1 MASSSVSQE
10 DVEQDYEK
18 LERRSRIR
26 TARARQINPQG
37 GCRLES
43 GASDRFPGPGSLP
56 SIGIEIDEAPELH
69 GPLDPISISPYSHG
83 GPDGADTSPKRGGA
97 RDGMAGPQGVKK
109 DSIRGSHPKNLM
121 HHGNKGKQQRD
132 RRKLREKRRSTG
144 VVHLA
149 STEST
154 GGSTTEGEELV
165 DDRDCAETR
174 RNTAQN
180 ESLGESPLA
189 TVSLSASC
197 EGRTSPTPVSAQLPE
212 LPQPVERRNS
222 GRLSYTTPPT
232 HHPPYGPS
240 HPPYRPRL
248 RDKSPRSEDL
258 EADDEQG
265 DKTDNDHDSMNLSES
280 SSVTTVVSRQAVP
293 EVAAPASLQPMAEL
307 QGAGSST
314 STPVLRPTTPTLGGG
329 GEPGNQEL
337 IRLLQEKDRRI
348 QFLEVKIQQ
357 LVQDTE
363 GVREEQQRLQRVN
376 EDLVAALSL
385 RPKN

>member
-10 DVEQDYEK
+10 DMEQDYEK

-43 GASDRFPGPGSLP
+43 GASDRFPGPNSLP
-56 SIGIEIDEAPELH
+56 NIGIEIDESPELH
-69 GPLDPISISPYSHG
+69 GPLDPVSISPYSHTYSGEG
-83 GPDGADTSPKRGGA
+83 GAGGDSSPKRGVT
-97 RDGMAGPQGVKK
+97 REGMTGSQGVKK
-109 DSIRGSHPKNLM
+109 DSIRGCHPKNLM

-154 GGSTTEGEELV
+154 GGSTTEGEEV
-165 DDRDCAETR
+165 VEDICSETR

-189 TVSLSASC
+189 TVSLSGSC
-197 EGRTSPTPVSAQLPE
+197 EGRTSPVPVVHE
-212 LPQPVERRNS
+212 LPQPVERKNS
-222 GRLSYTTPPT
+222 GRLNSLPSN
-232 HHPPYGPS
+232 HHPPYS
-240 HPPYRPRL
+240 NYTRPRL

-265 DKTDNDHDSMNLSES
+265 DKTDNDHDSLNLSES
-280 SSVTTVVSRQAVP
+280 SSVTTVVPVVGTPACLQA
-293 EVAAPASLQPMAEL
+293 AAPDATA
-307 QGAGSST
+307 ANSST
-314 STPVLRPTTPTLGGG
+314 STPVMRPTTPTQGEG
-329 GEPGNQEL
+329 GELSQAEL
-337 IRLLQEKDRRI
+337 LKQLQEKDRRI

-357 LVQDTE
+357 LTQDTE
-363 GVREEQQRLQRVN
+363 SVREDQARLLKVN
-376 EDLVAALSL
+376 EELLAALTIHSKA
-385 RPKN
+385 P

>member
-1 MASSSVSQE
+1 MRRRMASSSVSQE
-10 DVEQDYEK
+10 DMEADYEK

-43 GASDRFPGPGSLP
+43 GASDRFPGPSSLP
-56 SIGIEIDEAPELH
+56 TIGIEIDEGPELH
-69 GPLDPISISPYSHG
+69 GPLDPVSISPYSHG
-83 GPDGADTSPKRGGA
+83 EGGDTSPKRGMTREA
-97 RDGMAGPQGVKK
+97 LAGTQGGKK
-109 DSIRGSHPKNLM
+109 DSIRGNHPKNLM

-154 GGSTTEGEELV
+154 GGSTTEGEEVVEDL
-165 DDRDCAETR
+165 CSETK

-189 TVSLSASC
+189 TVSLSGSC
-197 EGRTSPTPVSAQLPE
+197 EGRTSPVHQPAGHE

-222 GRLSYTTPPT
+222 GRLGSQP
-232 HHPPYGPS
+232 HHPQYTS
-240 HPPYRPRL
+240 AYTRPRL

-265 DKTDNDHDSMNLSES
+265 DKTDNDHDSLNLSES
-280 SSVTTVVSRQAVP
+280 SSVTTIREQPPQATT
-293 EVAAPASLQPMAEL
+293 ASLQPAEHPTVN
-307 QGAGSST
+307 SST
-314 STPVLRPTTPTLGGG
+314 STPVLRPTTPTLG
-329 GEPGNQEL
+329 EPEPNSQEL
-337 IRLLQEKDRRI
+337 VRQLQEKDRRI

-357 LVQDTE
+357 LTQDTDA
-363 GVREEQQRLQRVN
+363 VREEQRRLQRVN
-376 EDLVAALSL
+376 QELLAALSL
-385 RPKN
+385 RSKDA

>member
-1 MASSSVSQE
+1 VRRRMASSSVSQE
-10 DVEQDYEK
+10 DMEADYEK

-43 GASDRFPGPGSLP
+43 GASDRFPGPSSLP
-56 SIGIEIDEAPELH
+56 TIGIEIDEGPELH
-69 GPLDPISISPYSHG
+69 GPLDPVSISPYSHG
-83 GPDGADTSPKRGGA
+83 EGGDTSPKRGMTREA
-97 RDGMAGPQGVKK
+97 LAGTQGGKK
-109 DSIRGSHPKNLM
+109 ESIRGNHPKNLM

-154 GGSTTEGEELV
+154 GGSTTEGEEVVEDL
-165 DDRDCAETR
+165 CSETK

-189 TVSLSASC
+189 TVSLSGSC
-197 EGRTSPTPVSAQLPE
+197 EGRTSPVHQPAGHE

-222 GRLSYTTPPT
+222 GRLGSQP
-232 HHPPYGPS
+232 HHPQYTS
-240 HPPYRPRL
+240 AYTRPRL

-265 DKTDNDHDSMNLSES
+265 DKTDNDHDSLNLSES
-280 SSVTTVVSRQAVP
+280 SSVTTVREQPPQAST
-293 EVAAPASLQPMAEL
+293 ASLQPAE
-307 QGAGSST
+307 QPTVNSST
-314 STPVLRPTTPTLGGG
+314 STPVLRPTTPTLG
-329 GEPGNQEL
+329 EPEPNSQEL
-337 IRLLQEKDRRI
+337 VRQLQEKDRRI

-357 LVQDTE
+357 LTQDTDA
-363 GVREEQQRLQRVN
+363 VREEQRRLQRVN
-376 EDLVAALSL
+376 QELLAALSL
-385 RPKN
+385 RSKDA

>member
-1 MASSSVSQE
+1 VRRRMASSSVSQE
-10 DVEQDYEK
+10 DMEADYEK

-43 GASDRFPGPGSLP
+43 GASDRFPGPSSLP
-56 SIGIEIDEAPELH
+56 TIGIEIDEGPELH
-69 GPLDPISISPYSHG
+69 GPLDPVSISPYSHG
-83 GPDGADTSPKRGGA
+83 EGGDTSPKRGMTREA
-97 RDGMAGPQGVKK
+97 LAGTQGGKK
-109 DSIRGSHPKNLM
+109 DSIRGNHPKNLM

-154 GGSTTEGEELV
+154 GGSTTEGEEVVEDL
-165 DDRDCAETR
+165 CSETK

-189 TVSLSASC
+189 TVSLSGSC
-197 EGRTSPTPVSAQLPE
+197 EGRTSPVHQPAGHE

-222 GRLSYTTPPT
+222 GRLGSQP
-232 HHPPYGPS
+232 HHPQYTS
-240 HPPYRPRL
+240 AYTRPRL

-265 DKTDNDHDSMNLSES
+265 DKTDNDHDSLNLSES
-280 SSVTTVVSRQAVP
+280 SSVTTVREQPPQATN
-293 EVAAPASLQPMAEL
+293 ASLQPAE
-307 QGAGSST
+307 QPTVNSST
-314 STPVLRPTTPTLGGG
+314 STPVLRPTTPTLGE
-329 GEPGNQEL
+329 EPNSQEL
-337 IRLLQEKDRRI
+337 VRQLQEKDRRI

-357 LVQDTE
+357 LTQDTDA
-363 GVREEQQRLQRVN
+363 VREEQRRLQRVN
-376 EDLVAALSL
+376 QELLAALSL
-385 RPKN
+385 RSKDA

>member
-1 MASSSVSQE
+1 VRRRMASSSVSQE
-10 DVEQDYEK
+10 DMEADYEK

-43 GASDRFPGPGSLP
+43 GASDRFPGPSSLP
-56 SIGIEIDEAPELH
+56 TIGIEIDEGPELH
-69 GPLDPISISPYSHG
+69 GPLDPVSISPYSHG
-83 GPDGADTSPKRGGA
+83 EGGDTSPKRGMTREA
-97 RDGMAGPQGVKK
+97 LAGTQGGKK
-109 DSIRGSHPKNLM
+109 DSIRGNHPKNLM

-154 GGSTTEGEELV
+154 GGSTTEGEEVVEDL
-165 DDRDCAETR
+165 CSETK

-189 TVSLSASC
+189 TVSLSGSC
-197 EGRTSPTPVSAQLPE
+197 EGRTSPVHQPAGHE

-222 GRLSYTTPPT
+222 GRLGSQP
-232 HHPPYGPS
+232 HHPQYTS
-240 HPPYRPRL
+240 AYTRPRL

-265 DKTDNDHDSMNLSES
+265 DKTDNDHDSLNLSES
-280 SSVTTVVSRQAVP
+280 SSVTTVREQQPQATT
-293 EVAAPASLQPMAEL
+293 ASLQPAE
-307 QGAGSST
+307 QPTVNSST
-314 STPVLRPTTPTLGGG
+314 STPVLRPTTPTLGE
-329 GEPGNQEL
+329 EPNSQEL
-337 IRLLQEKDRRI
+337 VRQLQEKDRRI

-357 LVQDTE
+357 LTQDTDA
-363 GVREEQQRLQRVN
+363 VREEQRRLQRVN
-376 EDLVAALSL
+376 QELLAALSL
-385 RPKN
+385 RSKDA

>member
-1 MASSSVSQE
+1 MRRRMASSSVSQE
-10 DVEQDYEK
+10 DMEADYEK

-43 GASDRFPGPGSLP
+43 GASDRFPGPSSLP
-56 SIGIEIDEAPELH
+56 TIGIEIDEGPELH
-69 GPLDPISISPYSHG
+69 GPLDPVSISPYSHG
-83 GPDGADTSPKRGGA
+83 EGGDTSPKRGMTREA
-97 RDGMAGPQGVKK
+97 LAGTQGGKK
-109 DSIRGSHPKNLM
+109 DSIRGNHPKNLM

-154 GGSTTEGEELV
+154 GGSTTEGEEVVEDL
-165 DDRDCAETR
+165 CSETK

-189 TVSLSASC
+189 TVSLSGSC
-197 EGRTSPTPVSAQLPE
+197 EGRTSPVHQPAGHE

-222 GRLSYTTPPT
+222 GRLGSQP
-232 HHPPYGPS
+232 HHPQYTS
-240 HPPYRPRL
+240 AYTRPRL

-265 DKTDNDHDSMNLSES
+265 DKTDNDHDSLNLSES
-280 SSVTTVVSRQAVP
+280 SSVTTIREQPPQATT
-293 EVAAPASLQPMAEL
+293 ASLQPAE
-307 QGAGSST
+307 QPTVNSST
-314 STPVLRPTTPTLGGG
+314 STPVLRPTTPTLG
-329 GEPGNQEL
+329 EPEPNSQEL
-337 IRLLQEKDRRI
+337 VRQLQEKDRRI

-357 LVQDTE
+357 LTQDTDA
-363 GVREEQQRLQRVN
+363 VREEQRRLQRVN
-376 EDLVAALSL
+376 QELLAALSL
-385 RPKN
+385 RSKDA

>member
-1 MASSSVSQE
+1 MGTREWWQFVRRRMASSSVSQE
-10 DVEQDYEK
+10 DMEADYEK

-43 GASDRFPGPGSLP
+43 GASDRFPGPSSLP
-56 SIGIEIDEAPELH
+56 TIGIEIDEGPELH
-69 GPLDPISISPYSHG
+69 GPLDPVSISPYSHG
-83 GPDGADTSPKRGGA
+83 EGGDTSPKRGMTREA
-97 RDGMAGPQGVKK
+97 LAGTQGGKK
-109 DSIRGSHPKNLM
+109 ESIRGNHPKNLM

-154 GGSTTEGEELV
+154 GGSTTEGEEVVEDL
-165 DDRDCAETR
+165 CSETK

-189 TVSLSASC
+189 TVSLSGSC
-197 EGRTSPTPVSAQLPE
+197 EGRTSPVHQPAGHE

-222 GRLSYTTPPT
+222 GRLGSQP
-232 HHPPYGPS
+232 HHPQYTS
-240 HPPYRPRL
+240 AYSRPRL

-265 DKTDNDHDSMNLSES
+265 DKTDNDHDSLNLSES
-280 SSVTTVVSRQAVP
+280 SSVTTVREQPPQATT
-293 EVAAPASLQPMAEL
+293 ASLQPAE
-307 QGAGSST
+307 QPTVNSST
-314 STPVLRPTTPTLGGG
+314 STPVLRPTTPTLGE
-329 GEPGNQEL
+329 EPNSQEL
-337 IRLLQEKDRRI
+337 VRQLQEKDRRI

-357 LVQDTE
+357 LTQDTDA
-363 GVREEQQRLQRVN
+363 VREEQRRLQRVN
-376 EDLVAALSL
+376 QELLAALSL
-385 RPKN
+385 RSKDA

>member
-1 MASSSVSQE
+1 VRRRMASSSVSQE
-10 DVEQDYEK
+10 DMEADYEK

-43 GASDRFPGPGSLP
+43 GASDRFPGPSSLP
-56 SIGIEIDEAPELH
+56 TIGIEIDEGPELH
-69 GPLDPISISPYSHG
+69 GPLDPVSISPYSHG
-83 GPDGADTSPKRGGA
+83 EGGDTSPKRGMTREA
-97 RDGMAGPQGVKK
+97 LAGTQGGKK
-109 DSIRGSHPKNLM
+109 DSIRGNHPKNLM

-154 GGSTTEGEELV
+154 GGSTTEGEEVVEDL
-165 DDRDCAETR
+165 CSETK

-189 TVSLSASC
+189 TVSLSGSC
-197 EGRTSPTPVSAQLPE
+197 EGRTSPVHQPAGHE

-222 GRLSYTTPPT
+222 GRLGSQP
-232 HHPPYGPS
+232 HHPQYTS
-240 HPPYRPRL
+240 AYTRPRL

-265 DKTDNDHDSMNLSES
+265 DKTDNDHDSLNLSES
-280 SSVTTVVSRQAVP
+280 SSVTTVREQPPQATN
-293 EVAAPASLQPMAEL
+293 ASLQPAE
-307 QGAGSST
+307 QPTVNSST
-314 STPVLRPTTPTLGGG
+314 STPVLRPTTPTI
-329 GEPGNQEL
+329 GEEPNSQEL
-337 IRLLQEKDRRI
+337 VRQLQEKDRRI

-357 LVQDTE
+357 LTQDTDA
-363 GVREEQQRLQRVN
+363 VREEQRRLQRVN
-376 EDLVAALSL
+376 QELLAALSL
-385 RPKN
+385 RSKDA

>member
-10 DVEQDYEK
+10 DMEADYEK

-43 GASDRFPGPGSLP
+43 GASDRFPGPSSLP
-56 SIGIEIDEAPELH
+56 TIGIEIDEGPELH
-69 GPLDPISISPYSHG
+69 GPLDPVSISPYSHG
-83 GPDGADTSPKRGGA
+83 EGGDTSPKRGMTREA
-97 RDGMAGPQGVKK
+97 LAGTQGGKK
-109 DSIRGSHPKNLM
+109 DSIRGNHPKNLM

-154 GGSTTEGEELV
+154 GGSTTEGEEVVEDL
-165 DDRDCAETR
+165 CSETK

-189 TVSLSASC
+189 TVSLSGSC
-197 EGRTSPTPVSAQLPE
+197 EGRTSPVHQPAGHE

-222 GRLSYTTPPT
+222 GRLGSQP
-232 HHPPYGPS
+232 HHPQYTS
-240 HPPYRPRL
+240 AYTRPRL

-265 DKTDNDHDSMNLSES
+265 DKTDNDHDSLNLSES
-280 SSVTTVVSRQAVP
+280 SSVTTVREQPPQATT
-293 EVAAPASLQPMAEL
+293 ASLQPAE
-307 QGAGSST
+307 QPTVNSST
-314 STPVLRPTTPTLGGG
+314 STPVLRPTTPTLG
-329 GEPGNQEL
+329 EPEPNSQEL
-337 IRLLQEKDRRI
+337 VRQLQEKDRRI

-357 LVQDTE
+357 LTQDTDA
-363 GVREEQQRLQRVN
+363 VREEQRRLQRVN
-376 EDLVAALSL
+376 QELLAALSL
-385 RPKN
+385 RSKDA

>member
-1 MASSSVSQE
+1 VRRRMASSSVSQE
-10 DVEQDYEK
+10 DMEADYEK

-43 GASDRFPGPGSLP
+43 GASDRFPGPSSLP
-56 SIGIEIDEAPELH
+56 TIGIEIDEGPELH
-69 GPLDPISISPYSHG
+69 GPLDPVSISPYSHG
-83 GPDGADTSPKRGGA
+83 EGGDTSPKRGMTREA
-97 RDGMAGPQGVKK
+97 LAGTQGGKK
-109 DSIRGSHPKNLM
+109 DSIRGNHPKNLM

-154 GGSTTEGEELV
+154 GGSTTEGEEVVEDL
-165 DDRDCAETR
+165 CSETK

-189 TVSLSASC
+189 TVSLSGSC
-197 EGRTSPTPVSAQLPE
+197 EGRTSPVHQPAGHE

-222 GRLSYTTPPT
+222 GRLGSQP
-232 HHPPYGPS
+232 HHPQYTS
-240 HPPYRPRL
+240 AYTRPRL

-265 DKTDNDHDSMNLSES
+265 DKTDNDHDSLNLSES
-280 SSVTTVVSRQAVP
+280 SSVTTVREQPPQATT
-293 EVAAPASLQPMAEL
+293 ASLQPAE
-307 QGAGSST
+307 QPTVNSST
-314 STPVLRPTTPTLGGG
+314 STPVLRPTTPTLG
-329 GEPGNQEL
+329 EPEPNSQEL
-337 IRLLQEKDRRI
+337 VRQLQEKDRRI

-357 LVQDTE
+357 LTQDTDA
-363 GVREEQQRLQRVN
+363 VREEQRRLQRVN
-376 EDLVAALSL
+376 QELLAALSL
-385 RPKN
+385 RSKDA

>member
-1 MASSSVSQE
+1 MRRRMASSSVSQE
-10 DVEQDYEK
+10 DMEADYEK

-43 GASDRFPGPGSLP
+43 GASDRFPGPSSLP
-56 SIGIEIDEAPELH
+56 TIGIEIDEGPELH
-69 GPLDPISISPYSHG
+69 GPLDPVSISPYSHG
-83 GPDGADTSPKRGGA
+83 EGGDTSPKRGMTREA
-97 RDGMAGPQGVKK
+97 LAGTQGGKK
-109 DSIRGSHPKNLM
+109 DSIRGNHPKNLM

-154 GGSTTEGEELV
+154 GGSTTEGEEVVEDL
-165 DDRDCAETR
+165 CSETK

-189 TVSLSASC
+189 TVSLSGSC
-197 EGRTSPTPVSAQLPE
+197 EGRTSPVHQPAGHE

-222 GRLSYTTPPT
+222 GRLGSQP
-232 HHPPYGPS
+232 HHPQYTS
-240 HPPYRPRL
+240 AYTRPRL

-265 DKTDNDHDSMNLSES
+265 DKTDNDHDSLNLSES
-280 SSVTTVVSRQAVP
+280 SSVTTVREQPPQATT
-293 EVAAPASLQPMAEL
+293 ASLQPAE
-307 QGAGSST
+307 QPTVNSST
-314 STPVLRPTTPTLGGG
+314 STPVLRPTTPTLGE
-329 GEPGNQEL
+329 EPNSQEL
-337 IRLLQEKDRRI
+337 VKQLQEKDRRI

-357 LVQDTE
+357 LTQDTDA
-363 GVREEQQRLQRVN
+363 VREEQRRLQRVN
-376 EDLVAALSL
+376 QELLAALSL
-385 RPKN
+385 RSKDA

>member
-1 MASSSVSQE
+1 MRRRMASSSVSQE
-10 DVEQDYEK
+10 DMEADYEK

-43 GASDRFPGPGSLP
+43 GASDRFPGPSSLP
-56 SIGIEIDEAPELH
+56 TIGIEIDEGPELH
-69 GPLDPISISPYSHG
+69 GPLDPVSISPYSHG
-83 GPDGADTSPKRGGA
+83 EGGDTSPKRGMTREA
-97 RDGMAGPQGVKK
+97 LAGTQGGKK
-109 DSIRGSHPKNLM
+109 DSIRGNHPKNLM

-154 GGSTTEGEELV
+154 GGSTTEGEEVVEDL
-165 DDRDCAETR
+165 CSETK

-189 TVSLSASC
+189 TVSLSGSC
-197 EGRTSPTPVSAQLPE
+197 EGRTSPVHQPAGHE

-222 GRLSYTTPPT
+222 GRLGSQP
-232 HHPPYGPS
+232 HHPQYTS
-240 HPPYRPRL
+240 AYTRPRL

-265 DKTDNDHDSMNLSES
+265 DKTDNDHDSLNLSES
-280 SSVTTVVSRQAVP
+280 SSVTTVREQPPQATT
-293 EVAAPASLQPMAEL
+293 ASLQPAE
-307 QGAGSST
+307 QPTVNSST
-314 STPVLRPTTPTLGGG
+314 STPVLRPTTPTLGE
-329 GEPGNQEL
+329 EPNSQEL
-337 IRLLQEKDRRI
+337 VRQLQEKDRRI

-357 LVQDTE
+357 LTQDTDA
-363 GVREEQQRLQRVN
+363 VREEQRRLQRVN
-376 EDLVAALSL
+376 QELLAALSL
-385 RPKN
+385 RSKDA

>member
-1 MASSSVSQE
+1 VRRRMASSSVSQE
-10 DVEQDYEK
+10 DMEADYEK

-43 GASDRFPGPGSLP
+43 GASDRFPGPSSLP
-56 SIGIEIDEAPELH
+56 TIGIEIDEGPELH
-69 GPLDPISISPYSHG
+69 GPLDPVSISPYSHG
-83 GPDGADTSPKRGGA
+83 EGGDTSPKRGMTREA
-97 RDGMAGPQGVKK
+97 LAGTQGGKK
-109 DSIRGSHPKNLM
+109 DSIRGNHPKNLM

-154 GGSTTEGEELV
+154 GGSTTEGEEVVEDL
-165 DDRDCAETR
+165 CSETK

-189 TVSLSASC
+189 TVSLSGSC
-197 EGRTSPTPVSAQLPE
+197 EGRTSPVHQPAGHE

-222 GRLSYTTPPT
+222 GRLGSQP
-232 HHPPYGPS
+232 HHPQYTS
-240 HPPYRPRL
+240 AYTRPRL

-265 DKTDNDHDSMNLSES
+265 DKTDNDHDSLNLSES
-280 SSVTTVVSRQAVP
+280 SSVTTVREQPPQATT
-293 EVAAPASLQPMAEL
+293 ASLQPAE
-307 QGAGSST
+307 QPTVNSST
-314 STPVLRPTTPTLGGG
+314 STPVLRPTTPTLGE
-329 GEPGNQEL
+329 EPNSQEL
-337 IRLLQEKDRRI
+337 VRQLQEKDRRI

-357 LVQDTE
+357 LTQDTDA
-363 GVREEQQRLQRVN
+363 VREEQRRLQRVN
-376 EDLVAALSL
+376 QELLAALSL
-385 RPKN
+385 RSKDA

>member
-1 MASSSVSQE
+1 VRRRMASSSVSQE
-10 DVEQDYEK
+10 DMEADYEK

-43 GASDRFPGPGSLP
+43 GASDRFPGPSSLP
-56 SIGIEIDEAPELH
+56 TIGIEIDEGPELH
-69 GPLDPISISPYSHG
+69 GPLDPVSISPYSHG
-83 GPDGADTSPKRGGA
+83 EGGDTSPKRGMTREA
-97 RDGMAGPQGVKK
+97 LAGTQGGKK
-109 DSIRGSHPKNLM
+109 ESIRGNHPKNLM

-154 GGSTTEGEELV
+154 GGSTTEGEEVVEDL
-165 DDRDCAETR
+165 CSETK

-189 TVSLSASC
+189 TVSLSGSC
-197 EGRTSPTPVSAQLPE
+197 EGRTSPVHQPAGHE

-222 GRLSYTTPPT
+222 GRLGSQP
-232 HHPPYGPS
+232 HHPQYTS
-240 HPPYRPRL
+240 AYTRPRL

-265 DKTDNDHDSMNLSES
+265 DKTDNDHDSLNLSES
-280 SSVTTVVSRQAVP
+280 SSVTTVREQPPQATT
-293 EVAAPASLQPMAEL
+293 ASLQPAE
-307 QGAGSST
+307 QPTVNSST
-314 STPVLRPTTPTLGGG
+314 STPVLRPTTPTLGE
-329 GEPGNQEL
+329 EPNSQEL
-337 IRLLQEKDRRI
+337 VRQLQEKDRRI

-357 LVQDTE
+357 LTQDTDA
-363 GVREEQQRLQRVN
+363 VREEQRRLQRVN
-376 EDLVAALSL
+376 QELLAALSL
-385 RPKN
+385 RSKDA

>member
-1 MASSSVSQE
+1 VRRRMASSSVSQE
-10 DVEQDYEK
+10 DMEADYEK
-18 LERRSRIR
+18 LERRSGIR

-43 GASDRFPGPGSLP
+43 GASDRFPGPSSLP
-56 SIGIEIDEAPELH
+56 TIGIEIDEGPELH
-69 GPLDPISISPYSHG
+69 GPIDPVSISPYSHG
-83 GPDGADTSPKRGGA
+83 EGGDTSPKRGMTREA
-97 RDGMAGPQGVKK
+97 LAGTQGGKK
-109 DSIRGSHPKNLM
+109 DSIRGNHPKNLM

-154 GGSTTEGEELV
+154 GGSTTEGEEVVEDL
-165 DDRDCAETR
+165 CSETK

-189 TVSLSASC
+189 TVSLSGNC
-197 EGRTSPTPVSAQLPE
+197 EGRTSPVHQPASHE

-222 GRLSYTTPPT
+222 GRLGSQP
-232 HHPPYGPS
+232 HHPQYS
-240 HPPYRPRL
+240 SAYTRPRL

-265 DKTDNDHDSMNLSES
+265 DKTDNDHDSLNLSES
-280 SSVTTVVSRQAVP
+280 SSVTTVREQPPQATT
-293 EVAAPASLQPMAEL
+293 ASLQPAE
-307 QGAGSST
+307 QPTVNSST
-314 STPVLRPTTPTLGGG
+314 STPVLRPTTPTLG
-329 GEPGNQEL
+329 EELPNSQEL
-337 IRLLQEKDRRI
+337 VRQLQEKDRRI

-357 LVQDTE
+357 LTQDTDA
-363 GVREEQQRLQRVN
+363 VREEQRRLQRVN
-376 EDLVAALSL
+376 QELLAALSL
-385 RPKN
+385 RSKDA